1 MALNFQSGG
10 SAAKKPASPA
20 AAAPKK
26 KAPSNGVGFIAY
38 GKAAKVLQAE
48 AAAKAEAMQAE
59 AGKLWRFRINE
70 DDPEDHRITFVDG
83 TLDEEGTL
91 EAPMWHEHTIQLG
104 GKWKNIPCTS
114 HEEPCPM
121 CANGDNVALVAGFTV
136 IDHTP
141 YKIQNGPNAGKTVE
155 NSKKLLVAKRTSYAL
170 LQKLAGKHGGLAG
183 TTWDAS
189 RSGDK
194 SPNVGNLFQFVDK
207 NSLSDLKK
215 EFGELAEPADFAE
228 EITYFSREQL
238 IEQGVK
244 ATGKVVSSNSGKN
257 KGEDLDGE
265 LGG

>member
-1 MALNFQSGG
+1 M
-10 SAAKKPASPA
+10 PRP
-20 AAAPKK
+20 
-26 KAPSNGVGFIAY
+26 
-38 GKAAKVLQAE
+38 E
-48 AAAKAEAMQAE
+48 AQQAE
-59 AGKLWRFRINE
+59 AGKLWRFRIQE
-70 DDPEDHRITFVDG
+70 DDESDHRITFVDG

-104 GKWKNIPCTS
+104 GKWKNIPCTA

-121 CANGDNVALVAGFTV
+121 CANGDNAALVAGFTV

-141 YKIQNGPNAGKTVE
+141 YTIQNGPNAGKTVE

-228 EITYFSREQL
+228 EITYYSREQL

-244 ATGKVVSSNSGKN
+244 APGKAVSSNSNKS
-257 KGEDLDGE
+257 KGEDLDDE
-265 LGG
+265 LGS